1 MNEEKQ
7 YQKCYVAFLDVLGFK
22 EMIKTKSC
30 EYIYGVFSKEFKQT
44 VKQIYVDTTLA
55 FDMSNIKM
63 KVMSDSI
70 CFFVDSSLKNS
81 LFGLVGVIAN
91 FQNELLCFEEPV
103 LTRGAIVH
111 GDIFS
116 EGDIIYGPAFVDA
129 YLKEEKLAKYP
140 RIILDEGLIEESENN
155 SDDNVYKAL
164 NQFSLFDFDGNFVV
178 DYWQVFNE
186 INKNKYLD
194 LLSYIEKVISENEN
208 ESVVEKYKYFKS
220 QLLRRNRPGVK

>member
-7 YQKCYVAFLDVLGFK
+7 YKKCYVAFLDVLGFK
-22 EMIKTKSC
+22 EMIKRKSC
-30 EYIYGVFSKEFKQT
+30 EYIYEIFSKEFKQKI
-44 VKQIYVDTTLA
+44 KQIYIGTTLVS
-55 FDMSNIKM
+55 DMANVEM

-70 CFFVDSSLKNS
+70 CLYIDSSIENS
-81 LFGLVGVIAN
+81 LFALVCATAH

-129 YLKEEKLAKYP
+129 YLKEEQLAKYP
-140 RIILDEGLIEESENN
+140 RIILDEGLIEEVESN
-155 SDDNVYKAL
+155 SDENVYKAL

-220 QLLRRNRPGVK
+220 QLLRRNRPMVK

>member
-7 YQKCYVAFLDVLGFK
+7 YKKCYVAFLDVLGFK

-30 EYIYGVFSKEFKQT
+30 EYIYEVFSKEFKQKI
-44 VKQIYVDTTLA
+44 KQIYLGTTLVS
-55 FDMSNIKM
+55 DVSNVEM

-70 CFFVDSSLKNS
+70 CFYIDSNIKNS
-81 LFGLVGVIAN
+81 LFALVCATAH
-91 FQNELLCFEEPV
+91 FQNELLCFEDPV
-103 LTRGAIVH
+103 LTRGAIVY

-116 EGDIIYGPAFVDA
+116 EDDIIYGPAFVDA

-140 RIILDEGLIEESENN
+140 RIILDEGLIEKAESN
-155 SDDNVYKAL
+155 SDNEVYKAL
-164 NQFSLFDFDGNFVV
+164 NQLALFDFDGNFVV
-178 DYWQVFNE
+178 DYWQVYNE
-186 INKNKYLD
+186 INKDKHLD
-194 LLSYIEKVISENEN
+194 LLSYIEKVISENDS

>member
-1 MNEEKQ
+1 MSEEKQ
-7 YQKCYVAFLDVLGFK
+7 YKKCYVAFLDVLGFK

-30 EYIYGVFSKEFKQT
+30 EYIYEVFSKEFKQKINHIYLGT
-44 VKQIYVDTTLA
+44 VLVS
-55 FDMSNIKM
+55 DMSNIEM

-70 CFFVDSSLKNS
+70 CFYIDSSIKNS
-81 LFGLVGVIAN
+81 LFALVCATAH

-111 GDIFS
+111 GDMFS
-116 EGDIIYGPAFVDA
+116 EDDIIYGPAFVEA

-140 RIILDEGLIEESENN
+140 RIILDEILVEKAENN

-164 NQFSLFDFDGNFVV
+164 NKLTLFDFDGKFVV

-186 INKNKYLD
+186 INNDKYLD
-194 LLSYIEKVISENEN
+194 LLSYIEKVISENES

-220 QLLRRNRPGVK
+220 QLLRKNRPVVK